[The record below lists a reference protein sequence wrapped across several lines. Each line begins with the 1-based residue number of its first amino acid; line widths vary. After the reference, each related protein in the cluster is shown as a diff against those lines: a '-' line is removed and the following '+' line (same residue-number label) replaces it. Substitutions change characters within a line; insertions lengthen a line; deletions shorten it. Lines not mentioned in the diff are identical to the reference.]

1 MSTAVCFSPKLI
13 LALDEKIFMVG
24 FMPAFSLESDI
35 EKKEKHKFNGS
46 ETYWWI
52 SYYF

>member
-13 LALDEKIFMVG
+13 LALDEKMFMVG

-35 EKKEKHKFNGS
+35 EKKR
-46 ETYWWI
+46 ETQV
-52 SYYF
+52 